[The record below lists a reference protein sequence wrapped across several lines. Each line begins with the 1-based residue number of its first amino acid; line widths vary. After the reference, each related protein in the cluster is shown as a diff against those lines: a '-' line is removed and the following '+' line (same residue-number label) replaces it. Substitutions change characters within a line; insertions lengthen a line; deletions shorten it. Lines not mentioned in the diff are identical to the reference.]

1 MSNNQKDVEL
11 RIRAR
16 DYSQKPLKE
25 LTKTTE
31 NLIKLQKEQA
41 KAAEQGTGKM
51 RDLEGVYG
59 RLEDAGRALLRL
71 NSLVKMF
78 ESQTQA
84 LNDQSAKVAEA
95 TKRYEELK
103 ATLAAQEKVT
113 KKQEAS
119 LRAAE
124 RAITSATVQ
133 ETRRKE
139 ALARTSAELT
149 RYGIDTN
156 RAASAQ
162 TALASGVARVN
173 AALERQDKAMSR
185 LPAAQDAEKSRLLAE
200 AQRKAASDAQAKQAA
215 DAQARADAER
225 AAAKKITDALEAQ
238 ARQAV
243 ATSKGYQTLG
253 RVIRDQTRDTSVL
266 GQTILGII
274 SPGEAARKTLGGVEK
289 QVADLSREIVSGGKK
304 IKDGASKLRDLAA
317 AQKALLTTAQ
327 GIDGFRAQ
335 VEAVRQARTAYQTA
349 RQELKTLAAQATA
362 TGVNAQE
369 MGEKIRQAK
378 AKVDGASE
386 SLRRASAAARETQ
399 ASLQRAGV
407 NTAKL
412 AAEEARLVAAANKA
426 TSSASQLSAALNQ
439 QAGAAKNAKSA
450 QALLANQGRQALG
463 IFERMRGELMALAT
477 AYVGIQATMNLAG
490 GAVDAYKTRQQ
501 SLIKIS
507 TIVGDSQEALRAEW
521 EYMVGLAD
529 RLGINVAD
537 LSANYTKFAVAAN
550 AVGLGMQ
557 ETKYIFENIAKAGR
571 VFGLSADDMNGV
583 FRALEQ
589 MLSKGQV
596 YAEELRQQLGERLPG
611 AVAMFAK
618 GMGMTIQE
626 LTKAMENGEIKAEAV
641 INFARAQGEAVQAQL
656 DAANK
661 SVGAAE
667 ERLKTAMFLFKLA
680 IADSGF
686 IDAYT
691 RAVERLTAYL
701 RSDDGAEAAQK
712 IGDAFSALAD
722 ALIWCV
728 DNVDL
733 LVASVQALLGLKLA
747 TVIIGLGMKIGTLIG
762 WVTQLTGGLITARA
776 KVLLFSEALIAG
788 GGATGTMGAGL
799 KLLARWIPI
808 VGGLMLAWQIGE
820 MMYDQSET
828 FRDAVDL
835 CAMYLKGFGNLAVTV
850 IGSFFT
856 GIDDLVTMLFRTIH
870 QTAADAHKAVW
881 EAVESMLRAIP
892 AVGDKLGNMV
902 QGMGDAIQGPEGEFV
917 SKTKAMW
924 DDLAKHWKEI
934 QEEQTSKLEAEQA
947 KRQRIATGGPSPISG
962 PAADAVNGKQ
972 PDPFDFTADP
982 GNGVTKRDREVQALT
997 KAMEKLEEKAK
1008 KADVASQ
1015 KALMRKNLPG
1025 RLALIDEEFAGQMKQ
1040 AKALGGPEGD
1050 ALVKRLQAVIDLRK
1064 KAETQAYTAQNQ
1076 QSGVAAANKRLKAVE
1091 ALRQEYER
1099 LYAVTGKQETKIDPN
1114 ASFSARLASQL
1125 KVVEVQYDALIAKAN
1140 KLGGAEGDRL
1150 AKQFAAL
1157 KKVNLELET
1166 QKARYAEL
1174 DRLQEAANT
1183 AVNIKRAGLEEIN
1196 ALREAGLI
1204 SEDEQVRRV
1213 NELYATQNAAI
1224 AKAIENLRQYAMTMK
1239 DSMTPEQLALINAE
1253 IAKMQAGLQQVS
1265 GTYTKMDSLIVNGV
1279 LDGMIS
1285 GIDGVAQG
1293 LAGLIDG
1300 SMSLGDAFQNLG
1312 DIMRQ
1317 FFADFLQQIAK
1328 AILQQMILN
1337 ALASMGGPIGGA
1349 ATAAGGAVAVAHSGA
1364 VIGSGSANRTRSAPS
1379 TWFAAAP
1386 RMHTGG
1392 VVGLA
1397 PDEVPTILQKGEE
1410 VLAKDNPRNVLNGGA
1425 AGGPAAAPAAG
1436 PTIINAIDA
1445 DDLAQTVMSN
1455 PTTGPAIVN
1464 YIRANKRAVKQILGV
1479 G

>member
-185 LPAAQDAEKSRLLAE
+185 LPAAQDAEKARLLAE

-253 RVIRDQTRDTSVL
+253 RVIRDQTRDTAVL

-289 QVADLSREIVSGGKK
+289 QVADLSREIVSGGEK

-369 MGEKIRQAK
+369 MGEKIRQAQG
-378 AKVDGASE
+378 KVNAASDA
-386 SLRRASAAARETQ
+386 LRRASAAARDTQ
-399 ASLQRAGV
+399 AGLQRAGI

-412 AAEEARLVAAANKA
+412 ASEEARLVATANQA
-426 TSSASQLSAALNQ
+426 TSSATHLAAALRTQSDASNK
-439 QAGAAKNAKSA
+439 ASGAMA
-450 QALLANQGRQALG
+450 ALAANGRQSLG
-463 IFERMRGELMALAT
+463 VFERMRGELMAIIT
-477 AYVGIQATMNLAG
+477 AYVGIQATLNLAG
-490 GAVDAYKTRQQ
+490 GAVDAYKARQQ
-501 SLIKIS
+501 ALIKIS
-507 TIVGDSQEALRAEW
+507 TVVGDSQEALRTEW
-521 EYMVGLAD
+521 EYMVGLSNK
-529 RLGINVAD
+529 LGINIAD
-537 LSANYTKFAVAAN
+537 LATSYTKFAVAAK
-550 AVGLGMQ
+550 AVGIGMQ

-686 IDAYT
+686 IDAYA
-691 RAVERLTAYL
+691 RALERITAFL
-701 RSDDGAEAAQK
+701 NSPDGADAAQN
-712 IGDAFSALAD
+712 IGEAFTALAD
-722 ALIWCV
+722 AVVWCV

-733 LVASVQALLGLKLA
+733 LIDAVQFLIGLKVAS
-747 TVIIGLGMKIGTLIG
+747 VIIGLGLQLRAFIGI
-762 WVTQLTGGLITARA
+762 VTELTGSFITARA
-776 KVLLFSEALIAG
+776 KIMLFAEGLVVAG
-788 GGATGTMGAGL
+788 GAAGTAGMAL
-799 KLLARWIPI
+799 KGLARWIPYLGALLI
-808 VGGLMLAWQIGE
+808 AWDIGKLMYE
-820 MMYDQSET
+820 QSEV
-828 FRDAVDL
+828 FRNAVDT
-835 CAMYLKGFGNLAVTV
+835 CGMYLKGFGNLAITV
-850 IGSFFT
+850 LGSLFT

-870 QTAADAHKAVW
+870 QVAADANKAVW

-892 AVGDKLGNMV
+892 AVGEKLGDMV
-902 QGMGDAIQGPEGEFV
+902 KGMGDTIQGPEGEYV

-934 QEEQTSKLEAEQA
+934 QEEQTSKLAAEAA
-947 KRQRIATGGPSPISG
+947 KRQRIETGGPSPISG

-972 PDPFDFTADP
+972 PTPFDFTADP
-982 GNGVTKRDREVQALT
+982 GTGVTKRDREVQALT
-997 KAMEKLEEKAK
+997 KSMEKLEEKAK

-1050 ALVKRLQAVIDLRK
+1050 ALVKRLQAVIDMRK
-1064 KAETQAYTAQNQ
+1064 KAETQAYTAQTRQ
-1076 QSGVAAANKRLKAVE
+1076 PGESAMNKRIKAVE

-1099 LYAVTGKQETKIDPN
+1099 LYAATGKQETKIDPN

-1140 KLGGAEGDRL
+1140 KLGGTEGARM
-1150 AKQFAAL
+1150 AKQFEDL
-1157 KKVNLELET
+1157 KKVNMELET

-1174 DRLQEAANT
+1174 DRLQDAANT

-1213 NELYATQNAAI
+1213 NELYASQNAAI
-1224 AKAIENLRQYAMTMK
+1224 SQAIENLRLYAMTMQ

-1253 IAKMQAGLQQVS
+1253 IAKMQAGLQSVS

-1279 LDGMIS
+1279 LDGMVS
-1285 GIDGVAQG
+1285 GIDAVAQG

-1300 SMSLGDAFQNLG
+1300 SMSLSDAWHNLG
-1312 DIMRQ
+1312 DVMIN

-1337 ALASMGGPIGGA
+1337 ALVGLGGGFGA
-1349 ATAAGGAVAVAHSGA
+1349 AASAAGGVAVAHSGA
-1364 VIGSGSANRTRSAPS
+1364 VIGSGSANRTRSTPAN
-1379 TWFAAAP
+1379 WFAAAP

-1410 VLAKDNPRNVLNGGA
+1410 VLAKQDPRNVMNGGA
-1425 AGGPAAAPAAG
+1425 AGGQAAPAAG

-1455 PTTGPAIVN
+1455 PATGPAIVN
-1464 YIRANKRAVKQILGV
+1464 FIRSNKRQVKQILGV
-1479 G
+1479 S